1 MYVTESDVYTDFSM
15 NFLLSQAAHECLAQM
30 ITEVDKLFSVSRI
43 SLIFKFYQQ
52 FFSGSTALYFLS
64 LSEGKLKLK

>member
-1 MYVTESDVYTDFSM
+1 M

-43 SLIFKFYQQ
+43 PLNFTFYRE
-52 FFSGSTALYFLS
+52 FFSGSTVL
-64 LSEGKLKLK
+64 

>member
-1 MYVTESDVYTDFSM
+1 M

-43 SLIFKFYQQ
+43 PLNFTFYPE
-52 FFSGSTALYFLS
+52 FFSGSTVLYLLS
-64 LSEGKLKLK
+64 LTEDKLKLK